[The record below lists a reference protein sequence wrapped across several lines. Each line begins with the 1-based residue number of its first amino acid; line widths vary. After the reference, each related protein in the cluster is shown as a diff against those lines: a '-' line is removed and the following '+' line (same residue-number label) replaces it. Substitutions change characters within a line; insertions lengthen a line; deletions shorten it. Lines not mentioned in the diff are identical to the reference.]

1 MNTPTKNQ
9 GHPHGNNDN
18 VMPSSPKQEFAHEK
32 TGLKDIIEG
41 YKEAPGEDRIK
52 ASIMSPEKQHADFE
66 TLSRDQFRA
75 IASDMTLPTER
86 IREGGNGVTV
96 AVAMNDTWTVN
107 DAQRERKINDDA
119 KKSVD
124 EKVLIGHET
133 ITKTKAFVATLIQ
146 AIAITR
152 VPFDALD
159 HQYVKKAG
167 LLQADFDCTYGSDEE
182 QRWIQVMSRYAPS
195 ANSFYM
201 MRPAI
206 CWQKRREVVETL
218 RQITALDISSEMR
231 VLLDLMTQLAQQKRT
246 LNLLEQLKRADVLK
260 ATNGK
265 ARKPK
270 SLRDDLSELPKE
282 WQTRILERAQASEIY
297 ADAVAILALTG
308 CRPEELAQGVTVRLD
323 AEPAVIKIYGAKLGD
338 HSGQPWREIEIPTA
352 KLPPHML
359 LCLREGCDSV
369 EVKVDSTDALRQA
382 VYSYSRELWPVS
394 IPISPYHFRHSM
406 AETLRENGWPAHEIA
421 AVLGERSAATV
432 SHYGRKIRP
441 NRSGRREVPEV
452 MISRGGVRTAIKVP
466 PLPVFDASSIG
477 QGMNGRPAPSP

>member
-18 VMPSSPKQEFAHEK
+18 AMPSSPKQEFAHEK

-52 ASIMSPEKQHADFE
+52 ASIMSPAKTFTDFE
-66 TLSRDQFRA
+66 APSRDAFEA
-75 IASDMTLPTER
+75 NASGMTLPPER
-86 IREGGNGVTV
+86 IREGGNGETV
-96 AVAMNDTWTVN
+96 AVALNEKWTAN
-107 DAQRERKINDDA
+107 DAQRERNKYGDVKNT
-119 KKSVD
+119 VV

-133 ITKTKAFVATLIQ
+133 ITKTKAFVAAMTN
-146 AIAITR
+146 AIAATR
-152 VPFDALD
+152 VPLDAD
-159 HQYVKKAG
+159 NHQYVKKAG

-182 QRWIQVMSRYAPS
+182 QRWIQAMSRYAPS
-195 ANSFYM
+195 ANSFYI

-206 CWQKRREVVETL
+206 CWQKRREISEAL
-218 RQITALDISSEMR
+218 KQISALDISSEMK
-231 VLLDLMTQLAQQKRT
+231 VLNDLMTQLAQQKKT
-246 LNLLEQLKRADVLK
+246 LNLLEQLKRDDVLRV
-260 ATNGK
+260 TGGK
-265 ARKPK
+265 SRRPK
-270 SLRDDLSELPKE
+270 SLRDDLSELPTG

-308 CRPEELAQGVTVRLD
+308 CRPEELAHGVTVRLD

-338 HSGQPWREIEIPTA
+338 HAGQPWREIDIPTA
-352 KLPPHML
+352 KLPAHML

-382 VYSYSRELWPVS
+382 VYSYSRELWPGS
-394 IPISPYHFRHSM
+394 IPISPYHFRHNM

-441 NRSGRREVPEV
+441 NRAGRREVPEV
-452 MISRGGVRTAIKVP
+452 VISRGGVRTAIKVP
-466 PLPVFDASSIG
+466 PLPFFDASIIG
-477 QGMNGRPAPSP
+477 MGINGKPASSP